1 MERHQYPS
9 DLDTLQST
17 PRTIIL
23 PNMTKLLRAIL
34 YVNFAIVFILT
45 FLGLIISLTDSVI
58 GLVVLF
64 CAITTF
70 ILIIG
75 VALLNNNARLVFLV
89 ILILI
94 CLVSF
99 TMDQFLITVGTLVE
113 IVILGIDNNTVNLFK
128 SGKYYCIFDTSF
140 MI

>member
-128 SGKYYCIFDTSF
+128 SGK
-140 MI
+140 